1 MISNPG
7 SRKAAVTLLA
17 TRSLDPEPPAEE
29 FPPSES
35 TMPRSPLPRDSAD
48 LPPLDEALSLS
59 MNPPASLS
67 SRREYLEQMTATM
80 AAIGMMLAARFL
92 LLMATLSAALLTYL
106 AINQAT
112 VVPLIA
118 AASFDVLVVMPLVAL
133 YWQRG

>member
-1 MISNPG
+1 MISSPG
-7 SRKAAVTLLA
+7 LKKAAVTLLA
-17 TRSLDPEPPAEE
+17 TRLLDPELPGEE
-29 FPPSES
+29 FPVSAS
-35 TMPRSPLPRDSAD
+35 TMPRSPLPPDSAD
-48 LPPLDEALSLS
+48 LPRLPLEELSR
-59 MNPPASLS
+59 NPPVLPN

-80 AAIGMMLAARFL
+80 AAIGTMLAARFL
-92 LLMATLSAALLTYL
+92 LLMATLSAAVLTFL